1 LSQGFRR
8 GTPTPVFFFKS
19 AELHENKRVDFFG
32 SAKKVQKSAQGFER
46 KGIVVSEE
54 WVAKKEIPP
63 KTPITCIIFKR
74 KDLQDGQ
81 FVND

>member
-1 LSQGFRR
+1 MRRIEFVAGLSPGVP
-8 GTPTPVFFFKS
+8 PTPVFFFKS

-32 SAKKVQKSAQGFER
+32 SAKKCKRVRKGLKR

-63 KTPITCIIFKR
+63 KPP
-74 KDLQDGQ
+74 LHA
-81 FVND
+81 